1 MNGQTIGQRAAAVMM
16 ERRPCTVLL
25 RDGSRVQ
32 CERITKTSTAVV
44 AIHSGEI
51 EIVERGQP
59 RTLFLDDIQ
68 EIQ

>member
-32 CERITKTSTAVV
+32 CERITKTSTTVV
-44 AIHSGEI
+44 GTHSGEI
-51 EIVERGQP
+51 EVVERGQI
-59 RTLFLDDIQ
+59 RKLFLDYIQ
-68 EIQ
+68 EIH